1 MRGRIR
7 RAHELFTKC
16 SELLANN
23 SAPECVGEPDNS
35 SVQGIIPGLQKLEYS
50 KRNISAS
57 LVPLERLGGF
67 IIACQ
72 MLLGIPS
79 NLKSGDESSQSLPNF
94 GDNEYPL
101 ASLYP
106 LPPAQRAIIACE
118 QSRCYARQDT
128 QVSSVNRPAC
138 YKSITL
144 DTSTKRMRIVPVEEE
159 IQESQRM
166 DGIRFAST
174 QSSFQ
179 VPVSQYPQDNVPG
192 AKGIESLA
200 ALLAN
205 QPEHESD
212 QEKSEVIQGVEL
224 QESATNKLVRAEE
237 TVNAVM
243 PGKDMDDWEHKKS
256 GGLELKKSFTIGVV
270 LTDHER
276 MVVDA
281 GTLDGTKLIQAV
293 VNDTLD
299 GYILWGYRLALE
311 KDPQIVISL
320 QCLLVACNI
329 VRHIIEGCPIE
340 SCLGMSNTFQNYR
353 EGVEFLMLLMA
364 AVKEGF
370 DREGLSLDSATS
382 ITVNSNDNVQM
393 QPLGF
398 TKHNLKR
405 KLEEEACF
413 VNNEALVSHICDS
426 ALYIC
431 CILEKPWCWDAA
443 LKHRLI
449 SHTQIPI
456 IAAEVPLISATEM
469 DVSLKADDGT
479 NLECTDEDV
488 HLQDGLLWT
497 QQSEKLST
505 QTRSS
510 TYVSG
515 TSTVR
520 HQLYRAK
527 ESLNFSLEEESILS
541 AILRAESLR
550 EIESLV
556 LKVKKEDQ
564 DCSMEADLELENS
577 KTTISRMQLSS
588 PPTTSFYRKWE
599 EISGRSA
606 FRSIFKIGQFAA
618 KETHSE
624 VVNMS
629 VDVAAILRC
638 QAFHA
643 LSSRRQSTVAKKL
656 YKLAFA
662 TDSKERD
669 SLVMLWLLEHANPAR
684 QEQGVVGIKS
694 LSGRKK
700 LERSDCDVPRNFGLL
715 KYTLL
720 YLVEKELWD
729 DLAELCQWGTSLLKD
744 LSGMEEKSRERKGFN
759 EGAGNKGKATS
770 GHIRHKRFA
779 QTLKV
784 AKTLGELI
792 QLCTSL
798 QVCLPGQ
805 CSNCM
810 VTTC

>member
-1 MRGRIR
+1 
-7 RAHELFTKC
+7 
-16 SELLANN
+16 
-23 SAPECVGEPDNS
+23 
-35 SVQGIIPGLQKLEYS
+35 
-50 KRNISAS
+50 
-57 LVPLERLGGF
+57 
-67 IIACQ
+67 
-72 MLLGIPS
+72 
-79 NLKSGDESSQSLPNF
+79 
-94 GDNEYPL
+94 
-101 ASLYP
+101 
-106 LPPAQRAIIACE
+106 
-118 QSRCYARQDT
+118 
-128 QVSSVNRPAC
+128 
-138 YKSITL
+138 
-144 DTSTKRMRIVPVEEE
+144 
-159 IQESQRM
+159 
-166 DGIRFAST
+166 
-174 QSSFQ
+174 
-179 VPVSQYPQDNVPG
+179 
-192 AKGIESLA
+192 
-200 ALLAN
+200 
-205 QPEHESD
+205 
-212 QEKSEVIQGVEL
+212 
-224 QESATNKLVRAEE
+224 
-237 TVNAVM
+237 
-243 PGKDMDDWEHKKS
+243 
-256 GGLELKKSFTIGVV
+256 LELKKCFTIGVV

-329 VRHIIEGCPIE
+329 VRHIIEGCSIE
-340 SCLGMSNTFQNYR
+340 SCLGVSNTFQNYR

-382 ITVNSNDNVQM
+382 IAVNSNDNVQM

-456 IAAEVPLISATEM
+456 IAAEVPIISATEM
-469 DVSLKADDGT
+469 DVLLKADDGT
-479 NLECTDEDV
+479 NLECTGGDV
-488 HLQDGLLWT
+488 HREDGLLWT
-497 QQSEKLST
+497 QQSAKLST

-564 DCSMEADLELENS
+564 DCSMEADLELGNS

-588 PPTTSFYRKWE
+588 PPTTSFYRKRE

-624 VVNMS
+624 VVNIS
-629 VDVAAILRC
+629 VDVAAILRS
-638 QAFHA
+638 QAFHV
-643 LSSRRQSTVAKKL
+643 LSSRRQSTVAKRL

-662 TDSKERD
+662 TDSNERD
-669 SLVMLWLLEHANPAR
+669 SLVMLWLLEHANPAW
-684 QEQGVVGIKS
+684 QQQGVVGIKS
-694 LSGRKK
+694 LSDRKK

-729 DLAELCQWGTSLLKD
+729 DLAEFCQWGTSLLKD
-744 LSGMEEKSRERKGFN
+744 LSGMEEKSQERKGFN

-784 AKTLGELI
+784 AKTLGDLI

-798 QVCLPGQ
+798 QTATGFNHFNKDVAVMGSTVWQLFEDFMCMLMGVDAESQSQRVDDVTEPHGIQSGSAAPGARTVPLIPHVTNSRVLTSLASLMAGWLHRCHAVGRTTWPLAVERYGVLADVTAGASLPPPVGSLPHAASVYRPVPPRVPPEFGRDLFGVLLEGIVQ
-805 CSNCM
+805 VPGVLEEDKEKGYRWLQGLADLAFEDEAYVKALQLYLQAGAIRSAHYCDRSSSM
-810 VTTC
+810 PRDVFTPWVVSS

>member
-1 MRGRIR
+1 
-7 RAHELFTKC
+7 
-16 SELLANN
+16 LLANN